1 MLQQPAVVPV
11 QPDTLTTHPRNST
24 SSTDSER
31 QCGPLGSSPNSYSP
45 KSPHYTESPSVTGTS
60 PAKHG
65 KKKAR
70 NRPPKHIRKGIV
82 VNRRPE
88 DSETIPGVQDSGE
101 VLSGDVS
108 GSPLGQDIAG
118 APTAD
123 GKVADSCLSRVTSAP
138 INVPLRQ
145 VAVSKSPG
153 SLRLE
158 AFSSPKWLGTGF
170 SDQMESRIHIG
181 AGPRCS
187 GPMIDTA
194 SGQFTYFANSMW

>member
-1 MLQQPAVVPV
+1 MLQPSVVPV
-11 QPDTLTTHPRNST
+11 QPDVSTTHSRNST
-24 SSTDSER
+24 SFTDSER
-31 QCGPLGSSPNSYSP
+31 HCAPSGSSPTSYSP
-45 KSPHYTESPSVTGTS
+45 KSPVCTESLSVTGTS

-82 VNRRPE
+82 VNRKPE
-88 DSETIPGVQDSGE
+88 DTETTPGMQDSGE
-101 VLSGDVS
+101 VLLGDVS
-108 GSPLGQDIAG
+108 GSPVGQDIAG
-118 APTAD
+118 PPTAD
-123 GKVADSCLSRVTSAP
+123 GHVADSCPLRITSSP

-145 VAVSKSPG
+145 VAVSRSPG

-170 SDQMESRIHIG
+170 SDQMEGRMHMG